1 MREESELRRGRLS
14 GLAAEEEWET
24 VVDEPTR
31 VDSEGSAKTS
41 MSWPV
46 FVERER
52 EASWLEGLRCCGRGL
67 PALRE
72 EEDNGGMFSGLGG
85 GRLFLSSS
93 ERFSC
98 AS

>member
-14 GLAAEEEWET
+14 GLAAAAEWEAA
-24 VVDEPTR
+24 DEPTR

-52 EASWLEGLRCCGRGL
+52 EASWLEGRRCCGRGL

-72 EEDNGGMFSGLGG
+72 EEDRGGMFSGRGG

-93 ERFSC
+93 ERFSL
-98 AS
+98 